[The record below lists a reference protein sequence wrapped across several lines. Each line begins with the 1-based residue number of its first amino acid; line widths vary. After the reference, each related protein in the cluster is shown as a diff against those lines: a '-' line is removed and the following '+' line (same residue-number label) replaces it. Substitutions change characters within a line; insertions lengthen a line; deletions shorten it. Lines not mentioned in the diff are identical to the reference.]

1 MSDKKYYD
9 AQLDKARQ
17 LQNEGQYAEADA
29 LLLSLVAAKD
39 AHLMGERTVLG
50 LPRRLHAARL
60 RLAKAEGDLVAR
72 IGYQYTLVPPPQAL
86 AKYAQFSAE
95 ERRMI
100 NLKSREDVPRLIH
113 QIWIGEKAPPVSV
126 KAWAAHAAQHGY
138 DYRLWR
144 EADLEREG
152 VFSNSIFNRMLNEG
166 DYPGAVDV
174 ARYILLERF
183 GGIYLDCDWYPA
195 RDDLSF
201 DAFLPLTGL
210 TAFDEK
216 TPRDTG
222 QGSMLL
228 ANSFIAA
235 PAGHPVFGKML
246 EAFPGI
252 IEEMPRAPAWWST
265 GPLIFTVI
273 ARAGSI
279 SLAPASFVAA
289 ALADRAPLEDV
300 EAIRR
305 EPATQ
310 DSGMLIAWKSW

>member
-9 AQLDKARQ
+9 AQLDRARQ
-17 LQNEGQYAEADA
+17 LQNEGQYGEAHA
-29 LLLSLVAAKD
+29 LLLSLVAEKD
-39 AHLMGERTVLG
+39 GHLMGERTVLG

-60 RLAKAEGDLVAR
+60 RLAKAEGDMVAK
-72 IGYQYTLVPPPQAL
+72 IGYQYTLVPPPQTL
-86 AKYAQFSAE
+86 AKYAQFSPQ
-95 ERRMI
+95 ERRTI

-113 QIWIGEKAPPVSV
+113 QIWIGEKALPVSV
-126 KAWAAHAAQHGY
+126 KAWAAHAAAHGY
-138 DYRLWR
+138 EYHLWR
-144 EADLEREG
+144 ETDLEREG
-152 VFSNSIFNRMLNEG
+152 VFSNDVFRMMLDKG

-174 ARYILLERF
+174 ARYVLLERF

-195 RDDLSF
+195 RDDVSF
-201 DAFLPLTGL
+201 DAFLPLSGL

-235 PAGHPVFGKML
+235 PAGHPVFRRML

-252 IEEMPRAPAWWST
+252 LEEMPRAPAWWST
-265 GPLIFTVI
+265 GPLIFTVV

-279 SLAPASFVAA
+279 SLAPAGFVAA
-289 ALADRAPLEDV
+289 ALADRAAFQEV

-305 EPATQ
+305 GLDETG
-310 DSGMLIAWKSW
+310 GMLIAWKSW

>member
-17 LQNEGQYAEADA
+17 LQNGGQYAEANA

-39 AHLMGERTVLG
+39 GHLMGEQTVLG

-72 IGYQYTLVPPPQAL
+72 IGYQYTLVPPPQTL
-86 AKYAQFSAE
+86 AKYARFSPD
-95 ERRMI
+95 ERRVI

-126 KAWAAHAAQHGY
+126 KAWATHAEQHGY
-138 DYRLWR
+138 EYRLWR

-152 VFSNSIFNRMLNEG
+152 VFSNSIFNRMLGEG

-195 RDDLSF
+195 RDDMSF
-201 DAFLPLTGL
+201 DAFLPLAGL

-235 PAGHPVFGKML
+235 PAGHPVFRKML

-289 ALADRAPLEDV
+289 VLADRAPLDV
-300 EAIRR
+300 VEQIRQKL
-305 EPATQ
+305 ALQ

>member
-9 AQLDKARQ
+9 AQLEKARQ
-17 LQNEGQYAEADA
+17 LQNDGQYAEAQA

-39 AHLMGERTVLG
+39 GYMMGEQTVLG

-60 RLAKAEGDLVAR
+60 RLAKAEGDMVAK
-72 IGYQYTLVPPPQAL
+72 IGYQYTLVPPPQVL
-86 AKYAQFSAE
+86 AKYAQFSPE
-95 ERRMI
+95 ERHTI
-100 NLKSREDVPRLIH
+100 NLKSREDVPRIIH
-113 QIWIGEKAPPVSV
+113 QIWIGERALPVSV
-126 KAWAAHAAQHGY
+126 KAWAAHAAKHGY

-144 EADLEREG
+144 EVDLEREG
-152 VFSNSIFNRMLNEG
+152 VFADAVFKTMLEQG

-174 ARYILLERF
+174 ARYIVLERF

-195 RDDLSF
+195 RDDVSF
-201 DAFLPLTGL
+201 DAFLPLAGL

-235 PAGHPVFGKML
+235 PAGHPVFRRML

-252 IEEMPRAPAWWST
+252 LEEMPRAPAWWST

-289 ALADRAPLEDV
+289 SLADRTPFAAV
-300 EAIRR
+300 EALRQ
-305 EPATQ
+305 ELNET
-310 DSGMLIAWKSW
+310 DGLLIAWKSW

>member
-9 AQLDKARQ
+9 AQLEKARQ
-17 LQNEGQYAEADA
+17 LQNDGQYAEAHA

-39 AHLMGERTVLG
+39 GYMMGEQTVLG

-60 RLAKAEGDLVAR
+60 RLAKAEGDMVAK
-72 IGYQYTLVPPPQAL
+72 IGYQYTLVPPPQVL
-86 AKYAQFSAE
+86 AKYAQFSPE
-95 ERRMI
+95 ERHTI
-100 NLKSREDVPRLIH
+100 NLKSREDVPRIIH
-113 QIWIGEKAPPVSV
+113 QIWIGERALPVSV
-126 KAWAAHAAQHGY
+126 KAWAAHAAKHGY

-144 EADLEREG
+144 EVDLEREG
-152 VFSNSIFNRMLNEG
+152 VFADAVFKTMLEQG

-174 ARYILLERF
+174 ARYIVLERF

-195 RDDLSF
+195 RDDVSF
-201 DAFLPLTGL
+201 DAFLPLAGL

-235 PAGHPVFGKML
+235 PAGHPVFRRML

-252 IEEMPRAPAWWST
+252 LEEMPRAPAWWST

-289 ALADRAPLEDV
+289 SLADRTPFAAV
-300 EAIRR
+300 EALR
-305 EPATQ
+305 Q
-310 DSGMLIAWKSW
+310 QLGDKDGLLIAWKSW

>member
-1 MSDKKYYD
+1 MPDKKYYD
-9 AQLDKARQ
+9 AQLNEARQ
-17 LQNEGQYAEADA
+17 LQNEGRYAQAHA
-29 LLLSLVAAKD
+29 LLLSLVAADD
-39 AHLMGERTVLG
+39 AHLMGEETVLG

-60 RLAKAEGDLVAR
+60 RLAKAEGDRIAT
-72 IGYQYTLVPPPQAL
+72 IGYQYTLVPSPQKME
-86 AKYAQFSAE
+86 KYARFSTE
-95 ERRMI
+95 ERRKI
-100 NLKSREDVPRLIH
+100 GLKSREDVPRLIH
-113 QIWIGEKAPPVSV
+113 QIWIGEKIPPVSIE
-126 KAWAAHAAQHGY
+126 AWAAHASKNGY

-152 VFSNSIFNRMLNEG
+152 VFSNTVFKAMLDEG

-174 ARYILLERF
+174 ARYILLERY

-195 RDDLSF
+195 RDDVSF
-201 DAFLPLTGL
+201 DTFLPLVGL

-235 PAGHPVFGKML
+235 PAGHPVFAKML
-246 EAFPGI
+246 ESFPGVLSD
-252 IEEMPRAPAWWST
+252 MPRAPAWWST

-279 SLAPASFVAA
+279 SLAPATFVAA
-289 ALADRAPLEDV
+289 SLPDRAPMEAV
-300 EAIRR
+300 EALRR
-305 EPATQ
+305 GLTDAN
-310 DSGMLIAWKSW
+310 GLLIAWKSW

>member
-9 AQLDKARQ
+9 AQLDRARQ
-17 LQNEGQYAEADA
+17 LQNEGQYAEANA
-29 LLLSLVAAKD
+29 LLLSLVAVKD
-39 AHLMGERTVLG
+39 RHLMGEETVLG

-60 RLAKAEGDLVAR
+60 RLAKAEGDVVAK
-72 IGYQYTLVPPPQAL
+72 IGYQYTLVPPPRAL
-86 AKYAQFSAE
+86 AKYAQFSPD
-95 ERRMI
+95 ERRTI
-100 NLKSREDVPRLIH
+100 NLKNREEVPRLIH

-126 KAWAAHAAQHGY
+126 EAWASHAASHGY
-138 DYRLWR
+138 EYRLWR

-152 VFSNSIFNRMLNEG
+152 VLANDVFRTMLHQG

-195 RDDLSF
+195 SDDLSF
-201 DAFLPLTGL
+201 DAFLPLMGL

-222 QGSMLL
+222 HGSMLL

-235 PAGHPVFGKML
+235 PAGHPVFRRML
-246 EAFPGI
+246 EAFPRI
-252 IEEMPRAPAWWST
+252 IADMPRAPAWWST

-289 ALADRAPLEDV
+289 SLPDRAPFEAV
-300 EAIRR
+300 EALRR
-305 EPATQ
+305 EQAAGV
-310 DSGMLIAWKSW
+310 DGLLIAWKSW

>member
-9 AQLDKARQ
+9 AELDKARQ
-17 LQNEGQYAEADA
+17 LQNDGRYAEANA

-72 IGYQYTLVPPPQAL
+72 IGYQYTLVPPPQTL
-86 AKYAQFSAE
+86 AKYVQFSTE

-126 KAWAAHAAQHGY
+126 KAWAAHAARHGY

-144 EADLEREG
+144 EVDLEREG
-152 VFSNSIFNRMLNEG
+152 VFSNSIFNRMLSEG

-195 RDDLSF
+195 RDDRSF
-201 DAFLPLTGL
+201 DAFLPLMGL

-235 PAGHPVFGKML
+235 PAGHPVFRKML
-246 EAFPGI
+246 EAFSGI

-279 SLAPASFVAA
+279 SLAPAPFVAA
-289 ALADRAPLEDV
+289 SLADRAPLEAV

-305 EPATQ
+305 ELAAQ
-310 DSGMLIAWKSW
+310 ESGMLIAWKSW